1 METSQ
6 ICEGSAGN
14 TLKMDLHDKE
24 IAPGEIV
31 PVVIIGNGPSG
42 ICLSY
47 LLSGYTP
54 YLSPEASHPN
64 PLLYSKL
71 AEQRHLSLL
80 EQDLEYLC
88 EGLEGR
94 SSNPVAVL
102 FDSLLLPDSDFG
114 LDHTSP
120 LEWRYEPERAIPHLV
135 LGKGP
140 PGGAWHAMEGS
151 MLTLSLANWMELPGL
166 KLKDWIR
173 DKRRNLR
180 NDRATP
186 AEIASYYQHYVS
198 QMSLEQSFACGT
210 TVTSV
215 TRQPGNQEGSPP
227 CWRVTGLQHR
237 EGEELGDG
245 SAVLEEVP
253 FSLLAHNVV
262 LATGTHDIP
271 ARLGV
276 DGEFLPFVYHSFWEL
291 EAAISRG
298 ELDQASDPLLV
309 VGAGLTAADAVLAAH
324 HLNTHIYHVFRRSVT
339 DPGLIFNQ
347 LPKVLY
353 PEYHK
358 VHQMMTQQQH
368 QPSSQPQDL
377 VQSLHPHSAPSSP
390 SSLSPLPS
398 TTSSSPSSY
407 SGYLSFPLHRVVE
420 FRPDRKCVLES
431 DSGQQTVVQVSKAL
445 VLIGAHP
452 NLSFL
457 DNNGRSL
464 SFNPNEPITCRRNP
478 IEVDPFTNKVVAAE
492 GPGMYAMGPLVGENF
507 VRFLKGGALAI
518 ASDLAKRQRQGM
530 EQEDLTVDRWLDR
543 QVTTQTQAEVCVL
556 DS

>member
-1 METSQ
+1 
-6 ICEGSAGN
+6 
-14 TLKMDLHDKE
+14 MDRHDNE
-24 IAPGEIV
+24 ILPGETL

-64 PLLYSKL
+64 PLLHSKL
-71 AEQRHLSLL
+71 EEQPHLSLL

-166 KLKDWIR
+166 KLKDWMR
-173 DKRRNLR
+173 DKRRNVR

-186 AEIASYYQHYVS
+186 AEIASYYEHYVS

-215 TRQPGNQEGSPP
+215 TRQPGKPDGSPA
-227 CWRVTGLQHR
+227 CWRVTGLQRR

-245 SAVLEEVP
+245 SCVSEEVP

-276 DGEFLPFVYHSFWEL
+276 GGESLPFVCHSFWEL
-291 EAAISRG
+291 EAAITRG
-298 ELDQASDPLLV
+298 ELDQMSDPLLV

-324 HLNTHIYHVFRRSVT
+324 HLNTPVYHAFRRSVT

-347 LPKVLY
+347 LPKLLY

-368 QPSSQPQDL
+368 QLSPPAQNHAQNLNPSST
-377 VQSLHPHSAPSSP
+377 PSSP
-390 SSLSPLPS
+390 SSPSPPS
-398 TTSSSPSSY
+398 PTTTTTTSSPSSSY
-407 SGYLSFPLHRVVE
+407 PGYLSFPRHRVVA
-420 FRPDRKCVLES
+420 FRPDQKCVLES
-431 DSGQQTVVQVSKAL
+431 DSGEQAVVQVSKAL

-457 DNNGRSL
+457 KDNGRPL
-464 SFNPNEPITCRRNP
+464 GIYPEEPITCRRNP

-518 ASDLAKRQRQGM
+518 ASDLAKRRRE
-530 EQEDLTVDRWLDR
+530 EQERGEGSLGTDRIMDRWVDR
-543 QVTTQTQAEVCVL
+543 QVTTQTGAEVCVL

>member
-1 METSQ
+1 M
-6 ICEGSAGN
+6 
-14 TLKMDLHDKE
+14 KLHN
-24 IAPGEIV
+24 EIV
-31 PVVIIGNGPSG
+31 VFIIGNGPSG

-54 YLSPEASHPN
+54 YLSPDASHPN
-64 PLLYSKL
+64 PLLHSKL
-71 AEQRHLSLL
+71 REQPHLSLL

-114 LDHTSP
+114 LEHASP
-120 LEWRYEPERAIPHLV
+120 LAWRYEPERATPHLV

-166 KLKDWIR
+166 KLKDWMR
-173 DKRRNLR
+173 EKRRNVR

-198 QMSLEQSFACGT
+198 QMSLGQSFASRT
-210 TVTSV
+210 TVTSHV
-215 TRQPGNQEGSPP
+215 LPSSPP
-227 CWRVTGLQHR
+227 
-237 EGEELGDG
+237 DG
-245 SAVLEEVP
+245 SSVSEEVP
-253 FSLLAHNVV
+253 FSLLAHSVV

-276 DGEFLPFVYHSFWEL
+276 EGESLPFVCHSFWEL
-291 EAAISRG
+291 ENAISRG
-298 ELDQASDPLLV
+298 ELDQSSDPVLV

-324 HLNTHIYHVFRRSVT
+324 HLNTPVYHAFRRSVT

-347 LPKVLY
+347 LPKLLY

-368 QPSSQPQDL
+368 RPSPAPQDQAGDL
-377 VQSLHPHSAPSSP
+377 LHPSTPPSPTSSP
-390 SSLSPLPS
+390 SSSP
-398 TTSSSPSSY
+398 TSSSSSSSY
-407 SGYLSFPLHRVVE
+407 PGYLSFPRHRVVA

-431 DSGQQTVVQVSKAL
+431 DSGQRTVVQVSMAL

-457 DNNGRSL
+457 PENGRPL
-464 SFNPNEPITCRRNP
+464 GVNPDEPISCRRNP
-478 IEVDPFTNKVVAAE
+478 IEVDPFTCGVVSAD

-518 ASDLAKRQRQGM
+518 AYISGKKTKKKERRKSNL
-530 EQEDLTVDRWLDR
+530 
-543 QVTTQTQAEVCVL
+543 
-556 DS
+556 

>member
-1 METSQ
+1 
-6 ICEGSAGN
+6 
-14 TLKMDLHDKE
+14 MDLKDKE
-24 IAPGEIV
+24 TTPGEIL

-54 YLSPEASHPN
+54 YLSPEGRHPN
-64 PLLYSKL
+64 PLLHSKL
-71 AEQRHLSLL
+71 SERPHLSLL

-166 KLKDWIR
+166 KLKDWMR
-173 DKRRNLR
+173 EKRRNVR

-198 QMSLEQSFACGT
+198 QMSLEQNFACGT

-215 TRQPGNQEGSPP
+215 TRENGQQDGTPP
-227 CWRVTGLQHR
+227 CWRVSGLQLR
-237 EGEELGDG
+237 EGEILGDG
-245 SAVLEEVP
+245 RSVTEEVP
-253 FSLLAHNVV
+253 FSILAHNVV
-262 LATGTHDIP
+262 LATGTHDVP

-276 DGEFLPFVYHSFWEL
+276 EGESLPFVCHSFWEL

-298 ELDQASDPLLV
+298 ELDQSSDPVLV

-324 HLNTHIYHVFRRSVT
+324 HLNTSVCHAFRRSVT

-347 LPKVLY
+347 LPKLLY

-368 QPSSQPQDL
+368 RSTPSPHEQAQNLGSTPPSS
-377 VQSLHPHSAPSSP
+377 
-390 SSLSPLPS
+390 
-398 TTSSSPSSY
+398 SSY
-407 SGYLSFPLHRVVE
+407 PGYVSFPCHRVAA

-431 DSGQQTVVQVSKAL
+431 DSGEQTVVRVSKAL

-457 DNNGRSL
+457 CDNGRSL
-464 SFNPNEPITCRRNP
+464 GTDPDKPISCRRNP
-478 IEVDPFTNKVVAAE
+478 IDVDPFTNRVLAAD

-518 ASDLAKRQRQGM
+518 AGDLSRGRSWRGGEDCRVSRQT
-530 EQEDLTVDRWLDR
+530 D
-543 QVTTQTQAEVCVL
+543 AEIL
-556 DS
+556 AS

>member
-1 METSQ
+1 MVSVS
-6 ICEGSAGN
+6 CPGD
-14 TLKMDLHDKE
+14 MDLQDRDS
-24 IAPGEIV
+24 V
-31 PVVIIGNGPSG
+31 SRDVLPVVVIGNGPSG

-54 YLSPEASHPN
+54 YLSPDAWHPN
-64 PLLYSKL
+64 PLLHRKL
-71 AEQRHLSLL
+71 SEQPELPLL

-114 LDHTSP
+114 LEHTSP
-120 LEWRYEPERAIPHLV
+120 LEWRYEPQRAVPHLV

-166 KLKDWIR
+166 KLKDWMR
-173 DKRRNLR
+173 DKRRNVR

-198 QMSLEQSFACGT
+198 KMSLEQNFACGT
-210 TVTSV
+210 TVTAV
-215 TRQPGNQEGSPP
+215 TREPGGPDGAPP
-227 CWRVTGLQHR
+227 CWRVTGVQRR
-237 EGEELGDG
+237 EGAEPAEELF
-245 SAVLEEVP
+245 EEVP

-276 DGEFLPFVYHSFWEL
+276 EGESLPFVCHSFWDL
-291 EAAISRG
+291 ETAISRG
-298 ELDQASDPLLV
+298 ELDQSSDPVLV
-309 VGAGLTAADAVLAAH
+309 VGAGLTAADAVLATH
-324 HLNTHIYHVFRRSVT
+324 HLSTPVYHAFRRSVT

-347 LPKVLY
+347 LPKLLY

-358 VHQMMTQQQH
+358 VHQMMTQQQYR
-368 QPSSQPQDL
+368 PTSDL
-377 VQSLHPHSAPSSP
+377 PPAP
-390 SSLSPLPS
+390 
-398 TTSSSPSSY
+398 SPSSY
-407 SGYLSFPLHRVVE
+407 SGYLSFPRYKVVA
-420 FRPDRKCVLES
+420 FQPDRKCVLES
-431 DSGQQTVVQVSKAL
+431 DCGQRTVVQVSKAL

-457 DNNGRSL
+457 ADHGRSL
-464 SFNPNEPITCRRNP
+464 GIYPDETVTCRRNP
-478 IEVDPFTNKVVAAE
+478 IDVDPFTNLVVAAE
-492 GPGMYAMGPLVGENF
+492 GPGLYAMGPLVGENF

-518 ASDLAKRQRQGM
+518 ASDLAKRRQG
-530 EQEDLTVDRWLDR
+530 EGWARAGEGATSDRITDRWLEAGR
-543 QVTTQTQAEVCVL
+543 TERTAAEVCVGDL
-556 DS
+556 

>member
-1 METSQ
+1 
-6 ICEGSAGN
+6 
-14 TLKMDLHDKE
+14 MDLQDKE
-24 IAPGEIV
+24 MTPGEIL

-47 LLSGYTP
+47 MLSGYTP
-54 YLSPEASHPN
+54 YLSPEAGHPN
-64 PLLYSKL
+64 PLLHSKL
-71 AEQRHLSLL
+71 SEQPHLSLL

-114 LDHTSP
+114 LDRVSP
-120 LEWRYEPERAIPHLV
+120 LEWRYEPSRAIPHLV

-166 KLKDWIR
+166 KLKDWMR
-173 DKRRNLR
+173 DKRRNVR

-198 QMSLEQSFACGT
+198 QMSLGQNFACGT

-215 TRQPGNQEGSPP
+215 SREESGSTP
-227 CWRVTGLQHR
+227 CWRVVGLQRR
-237 EGEELGDG
+237 EAEVPGDP
-245 SAVLEEVP
+245 VPEEVP
-253 FSLLAHNVV
+253 FSLLAHSVV

-276 DGEFLPFVYHSFWEL
+276 EGEALPFVCHSFWEL

-298 ELDQASDPLLV
+298 ELDPSSDPVLV
-309 VGAGLTAADAVLAAH
+309 VGAGLTAADAVLAAR
-324 HLNTHIYHVFRRSVT
+324 HLNAPVYHAFRRSVT
-339 DPGLIFNQ
+339 DPDLIFNQ
-347 LPKVLY
+347 LPKLLY

-358 VHQMMTQQQH
+358 VHQMMTQQQN
-368 QPSSQPQDL
+368 
-377 VQSLHPHSAPSSP
+377 HPTQNPRSDPPSP
-390 SSLSPLPS
+390 SY
-398 TTSSSPSSY
+398 T
-407 SGYLSFPLHRVVE
+407 GYLSFPRHRVVA
-420 FRPDRKCVLES
+420 FQPDRVCLLES
-431 DSGQQTVVQVSKAL
+431 DSGKRTAVRVSKAL

-457 DNNGRSL
+457 HDAGRSL
-464 SFNPNEPITCRRNP
+464 GINPDEPISCRRNP
-478 IEVDPFTNKVVAAE
+478 VDVDPFTNRVLAAD
-492 GPGMYAMGPLVGENF
+492 GPGLYAMGPLVGENF

-518 ASDLAKRQRQGM
+518 ASDLSKGRSRRH
-530 EQEDLTVDRWLDR
+530 EQMDQSER
-543 QVTTQTQAEVCVL
+543 
-556 DS
+556 S

>member
-1 METSQ
+1 MELQ
-6 ICEGSAGN
+6 
-14 TLKMDLHDKE
+14 DKDHL
-24 IAPGEIV
+24 PGDV
-31 PVVIIGNGPSG
+31 LPVVIIGNGPSG

-54 YLSPEASHPN
+54 YLSPGASHPN
-64 PLLYSKL
+64 PLLQSKL
-71 AEQRHLSLL
+71 SEQPHLSLL

-114 LDHTSP
+114 SDHSSP
-120 LEWRYEPERAIPHLV
+120 LEWRYEPERAVPHLV
-135 LGKGP
+135 LGKGL

-166 KLKDWIR
+166 KLKDWMR

-198 QMSLEQSFACGT
+198 QMSLEQNFACGT

-215 TRQPGNQEGSPP
+215 TREPGRDGAPP
-227 CWRVTGLQHR
+227 CWRVSGLQR
-237 EGEELGDG
+237 GEGEGEE
-245 SAVLEEVP
+245 AP
-253 FSLLAHNVV
+253 FSLLAHSVV

-276 DGEFLPFVYHSFWEL
+276 EGEALPFVCHSFWEL
-291 EAAISRG
+291 EAAIARG
-298 ELDQASDPLLV
+298 ELDQASDPVLV
-309 VGAGLTAADAVLAAH
+309 VGAGLTAADAVLATH
-324 HLNTHIYHVFRRSVT
+324 HLNTPVYHAFRRSVT

-347 LPKVLY
+347 LPKLLY

-368 QPSSQPQDL
+368 RPGGPPQPDAQT
-377 VQSLHPHSAPSSP
+377 LHPRPASP
-390 SSLSPLPS
+390 GPQPH
-398 TTSSSPSSY
+398 PRSSY
-407 SGYLSFPLHRVVE
+407 PGYLSFPRHRVVE
-420 FRPDRKCVLES
+420 FRPDRKCILES
-431 DSGQQTVVQVSKAL
+431 GSGERTAVQVSKAL

-457 DNNGRSL
+457 PGNGRRL
-464 SFNPNEPITCRRNP
+464 GVYPDEPITCRRNP
-478 IEVDPFTNKVVAAE
+478 VEVDPFTNEVAAAE
-492 GPGMYAMGPLVGENF
+492 GPGLYAMGPLVGENF

-518 ASDLAKRQRQGM
+518 ASDLARRQREGR
-530 EQEDLTVDRWLDR
+530 DGWADRHAA
-543 QVTTQTQAEVCVL
+543 VQTREICLL

>member
-1 METSQ
+1 M
-6 ICEGSAGN
+6 
-14 TLKMDLHDKE
+14 
-24 IAPGEIV
+24 

-64 PLLYSKL
+64 TLLQSKL
-71 AEQRHLSLL
+71 KEQPHLSLL

-114 LDHTSP
+114 LDHISP
-120 LEWRYEPERAIPHLV
+120 LEWRYEPERAVPHLV

-166 KLKDWIR
+166 KLKDWMR
-173 DKRRNLR
+173 DKRRNVR

-186 AEIASYYQHYVS
+186 AEIASYYQHYVT
-198 QMSLEQSFACGT
+198 QMSLEHNFACGT

-215 TRQPGNQEGSPP
+215 TRQNGNQEGSPA
-227 CWRVTGLQHR
+227 CWRVTGLQRR
-237 EGEELGDG
+237 EGEELAGG
-245 SAVLEEVP
+245 SSVSEEVP
-253 FSLLAHNVV
+253 FSVLAHNVV

-271 ARLGV
+271 ARLDV
-276 DGEFLPFVYHSFWEL
+276 EGESLPFVCHSFWEL

-298 ELDQASDPLLV
+298 ELDQSSDPVLV

-324 HLNTHIYHVFRRSVT
+324 HLNTPVYHAFRRSVT

-347 LPKVLY
+347 LPKLLY

-368 QPSSQPQDL
+368 QPSPRPQDHAQNL
-377 VQSLHPHSAPSSP
+377 RSTPSSP
-390 SSLSPLPS
+390 SSS
-398 TTSSSPSSY
+398 TSSSSSSSY
-407 SGYLSFPLHRVVE
+407 PGYLSFPRHRVVE

-431 DSGQQTVVQVSKAL
+431 DSGERTVVQVSKVL

-457 DNNGRSL
+457 KDNGREL
-464 SFNPNEPITCRRNP
+464 GMNPKEPITCRRNP
-478 IEVDPFTNKVVAAE
+478 VEVDPFTNEVVAAE

-518 ASDLAKRQRQGM
+518 ASDLAKRQRAGGELSPDRLM
-530 EQEDLTVDRWLDR
+530 DRWVDR
-543 QVTTQTQAEVCVL
+543 QVSEAEVL
-556 DS
+556 HS

>member
-1 METSQ
+1 
-6 ICEGSAGN
+6 
-14 TLKMDLHDKE
+14 MDFQDKE
-24 IAPGEIV
+24 IIPGEV
-31 PVVIIGNGPSG
+31 LPVVIIGNGPSG

-47 LLSGYTP
+47 LLSGRTP
-54 YLSPEASHPN
+54 YLSPEVSHPN
-64 PLLYSKL
+64 PLLSSKL
-71 AEQRHLSLL
+71 GEQPHLSLL

-114 LDHTSP
+114 LDHSSP
-120 LEWRYEPERAIPHLV
+120 LDWRYEPERSVPHLV
-135 LGKGP
+135 LGRGP
-140 PGGAWHAMEGS
+140 PGGAWHAMECS

-166 KLKDWIR
+166 KLKDWMR
-173 DKRRNLR
+173 EKRRNVR

-198 QMSLEQSFACGT
+198 QMSLEQNFACGT
-210 TVTSV
+210 TVTGV
-215 TRQPGNQEGSPP
+215 TRQPSNQEGSPP
-227 CWRVTGLQHR
+227 CWRVTGLQRR

-245 SAVLEEVP
+245 STVSDEVP

-276 DGEFLPFVYHSFWEL
+276 EGESLPHVCHSFWEL

-298 ELDQASDPLLV
+298 ELDKSSDPVLV

-324 HLNTHIYHVFRRSVT
+324 HLNTPVYHVFRRSVN

-347 LPKVLY
+347 LPKLLY

-358 VHQMMTQQQH
+358 IHQMMTQQQY
-368 QPSSQPQDL
+368 QAPPPPQSHAHNL
-377 VQSLHPHSAPSSP
+377 QTSP
-390 SSLSPLPS
+390 SS
-398 TTSSSPSSY
+398 SSSSLPPASSSSSY
-407 SGYLSFPLHRVVE
+407 SGYLSFPRYKVVA
-420 FRPDRKCVLES
+420 FRPDKKCVLES
-431 DSGQQTVVQVSKAL
+431 DSGERTVLQISKAL

-457 DNNGRSL
+457 RENGRGLGSY
-464 SFNPNEPITCRRNP
+464 PEEPITCRRNP
-478 IEVDPFTNKVVAAE
+478 IDVDPFTNKVLGAE
-492 GPGMYAMGPLVGENF
+492 GPGLYAMGPLVGENF

-518 ASDLAKRQRQGM
+518 ASDLAKRHRG
-530 EQEDLTVDRWLDR
+530 EEEEDREKYQAIDRFMDR
-543 QVTTQTQAEVCVL
+543 QKRMENEIRE
-556 DS
+556 S

>member
-1 METSQ
+1 
-6 ICEGSAGN
+6 
-14 TLKMDLHDKE
+14 MDLHDKE
-24 IAPGEIV
+24 ILPGETL

-64 PLLYSKL
+64 PLLNSKL
-71 AEQRHLSLL
+71 GEQPHLSLL

-114 LDHTSP
+114 LEHTSP

-166 KLKDWIR
+166 KLKDWMR
-173 DKRRNLR
+173 EKRRNVR

-215 TRQPGNQEGSPP
+215 TRQPGTQEGSPP
-227 CWRVTGLQHR
+227 CWRVTGLQRR
-237 EGEELGDG
+237 EGEELADG
-245 SAVLEEVP
+245 SSVSEEVP

-276 DGEFLPFVYHSFWEL
+276 EGESLPFVCHSFWEL

-298 ELDQASDPLLV
+298 ELDQSSDPVLV

-324 HLNTHIYHVFRRSVT
+324 HLNTPVYHAFRRSVT
-339 DPGLIFNQ
+339 DPGIIFNQ
-347 LPKVLY
+347 LPKLLY

-358 VHQMMTQQQH
+358 VHQMMTQQQYR
-368 QPSSQPQDL
+368 PSPPPQDHA
-377 VQSLHPHSAPSSP
+377 LHNSSTPSSP
-390 SSLSPLPS
+390 PSS
-398 TTSSSPSSY
+398 TTVSSPPSSY
-407 SGYLSFPLHRVVE
+407 PGYLSFPRYKVVAV
-420 FRPDRKCVLES
+420 RPDKKCVLES
-431 DSGQQTVVQVSKAL
+431 DSGHRTVVQVSKVL

-457 DNNGRSL
+457 GDNGRPL
-464 SFNPNEPITCRRNP
+464 GNYPEEPITCRRNP
-478 IEVDPFTNKVVAAE
+478 IEVDPFTNSVVAAD

-518 ASDLAKRQRQGM
+518 ASDLAKRQREGQGRGDGDVITDRLM
-530 EQEDLTVDRWLDR
+530 DKWVDRHIA
-543 QVTTQTQAEVCVL
+543 THKEAEVCAL

>member
-1 METSQ
+1 
-6 ICEGSAGN
+6 
-14 TLKMDLHDKE
+14 MDLHDKE
-24 IAPGEIV
+24 IIPGEIL

-64 PLLYSKL
+64 PLLHSKL
-71 AEQRHLSLL
+71 GEQPHLSLL

-166 KLKDWIR
+166 KLKDWMR
-173 DKRRNLR
+173 EKRRNVR

-215 TRQPGNQEGSPP
+215 TRQPGNQEGGPP

-245 SAVLEEVP
+245 SAVSEAVP
-253 FSLLAHNVV
+253 FSMLAHNVV

-276 DGEFLPFVYHSFWEL
+276 EGESLPYVCHSFWEL

-298 ELDQASDPLLV
+298 ELDQSSDPVLV

-324 HLNTHIYHVFRRSVT
+324 HLNTPVYHAFRRSVT

-347 LPKVLY
+347 LPKLLY

-358 VHQMMTQQQH
+358 VHQMMTQQQY
-368 QPSSQPQDL
+368 QPSPPPQDHAQNL
-377 VQSLHPHSAPSSP
+377 HDPSTPSSLPPSSSTTPSSP
-390 SSLSPLPS
+390 L
-398 TTSSSPSSY
+398 SSY
-407 SGYLSFPLHRVVE
+407 TGYLSFPRYRVVAL
-420 FRPDRKCVLES
+420 RPDRKCILES
-431 DSGQQTVVQVSKAL
+431 DSGQRTVVQISKAL

-457 DNNGRSL
+457 GDNGRSL
-464 SFNPNEPITCRRNP
+464 GVNPNEPITCRRNP
-478 IEVDPFTNKVVAAE
+478 IEVDPFTNKVVAAD

-518 ASDLAKRQRQGM
+518 ASDLAKTQRVGGR
-530 EQEDLTVDRWLDR
+530 ELTTDRWVDR
-543 QVTTQTQAEVCVL
+543 QTEAEVCDG